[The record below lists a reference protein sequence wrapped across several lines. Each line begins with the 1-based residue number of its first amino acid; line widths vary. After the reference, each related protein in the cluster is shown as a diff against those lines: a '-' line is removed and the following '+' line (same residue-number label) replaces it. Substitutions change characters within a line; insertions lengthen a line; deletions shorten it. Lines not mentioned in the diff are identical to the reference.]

1 MVFARLRFLVLAT
14 VTALFVINALGE
26 TQTTEGRGDPNL
38 MPAEPPPVGSDSSRC
53 AYLYVAE
60 HDEVIDA
67 RILIPLPGPDTESDT
82 EIRQFPNQHQV
93 FDHCHPLDSR
103 NRYNIMIPTKG
114 DR

>member
-67 RILIPLPGPDTESDT
+67 RFLIPRPGPDTDSEVEISHVPSQYQISDY
-82 EIRQFPNQHQV
+82 
-93 FDHCHPLDSR
+93 CHPLDSR
-103 NRYNIMIPTKG
+103 DRYNIMIPTKG